1 MKYYFNTLLF
11 ALILIGTSCQNQKEQ
26 KAQFAGKGGNG
37 HWQIGSDEDVKVW
50 ESFTLALASKNMKM
64 LDSIV
69 DDSVYIEDYS
79 GWTMTG
85 KKEFMGSVN
94 QMLSDQNNYMSF
106 DINWII
112 PTQWV
117 DSAGNRPED
126 ANGGWLI
133 SGFNYSYNSGDTLL
147 SEEEEANIQIK
158 NGKIV
163 FIRFYNFRNKRR
175 ALVERSFSL
184 DMSKYSG
191 DFKTVNLSGTFNNW
205 CGDCALMTDE
215 DGDGI
220 YNVTT
225 KVTEGEIEFK
235 FTLDNWGKQEEF
247 ETGSSGTKT
256 TGQYTNR
263 VLTIDTQSGT
273 NYQFTFNNN

>member
-1 MKYYFNTLLF
+1 MKYYFKTLLF

-26 KAQFAGKGGNG
+26 KAQYAGKGGNG
-37 HWQIGSDEDVKVW
+37 HWQIGSDEDARVW
-50 ESFTLALASKNMKM
+50 ESFTSALANGDLKM

-69 DDSVYIEDYS
+69 DDSIFIEDYS
-79 GWTMTG
+79 GWSVRG
-85 KKEFMGSVN
+85 KKDFMRSAQFLTSGNN
-94 QMLSDQNNYMSF
+94 QISF
-106 DINWII
+106 DLNWII

-133 SGFNYSYNSGDTLL
+133 SGFNYSFNDGDTLL
-147 SEEEEANIQIK
+147 KTEEEANIHVK
-158 NGKIV
+158 KGKIHFV
-163 FIRFYNFRNKRR
+163 RFYNFKEKRS

-205 CGDCALMTDE
+205 CGDCALMTDD

-263 VLTIDTQSGT
+263 VLTIDAQSGT